1 MTAPSAPLSVVRAAP
16 ERTEEAMG
24 ALLSAGPSA
33 AARFVRQA
41 ETSRIALDR
50 IWCLAGPDGRYRSA
64 VLAVAARGRTVMLL
78 ATRARDAAQAQAIA
92 PAIAAA
98 AEGCADAG
106 DIAQSLLEPER
117 THDASAFTL
126 AGFRALA
133 TLEYQERALPRLGAP
148 EPSPVPEGWTIAPV
162 AGDEELAGDDP
173 RILSPA
179 AREELVRVLEST
191 YRDTLDC
198 PGLAGMRRTEDVL
211 EGHFGTGRR
220 RRFWLVARRDG
231 VARAVCLL
239 NGAPDGA
246 SAELAYFGVAPEAR
260 GSGIA
265 AAILAAGVR
274 ACATARVASIQ
285 LAVDAR
291 NAPAKRL
298 YERHG
303 FRTVSSRLA
312 LVRAIGPGART
323 P

>member
-1 MTAPSAPLSVVRAAP
+1 MTAPSVPLSVVRAAP

-24 ALLSAGPSA
+24 ALLSSGPSA

-41 ETSRIALDR
+41 EASRIALDR

-78 ATRARDAAQAQAIA
+78 ATRARDRAQAEAIA

-98 AEGCADAG
+98 TEGSADAG
-106 DIAQSLLEPER
+106 DLAQSLLEPER
-117 THDASAFTL
+117 MHDAVAFEL
-126 AGFRALA
+126 AGFRAIA

-148 EPSPVPEGWTIAPV
+148 EPSPIPAGWTLAPV
-162 AGDEELAGDDP
+162 AGDDALGGDDP
-173 RILSPA
+173 AALAPA

-211 EGHFGTGRR
+211 DGHFGPGRR
-220 RRFWLVARRDG
+220 RRFWLVGRQEG

-239 NGAPDGA
+239 NGSPDGT

-265 AAILAAGVR
+265 TAILTAGMR
-274 ACATARVASIQ
+274 ACAAARVATIQ

-298 YERHG
+298 YARHG
-303 FRTVSSRLA
+303 FRAVSSRLA
-312 LVRAIGPGART
+312 LVRAIGAGVRAQ
-323 P
+323 

>member
-1 MTAPSAPLSVVRAAP
+1 MTASPAPLSVVRAVP

-41 ETSRIALDR
+41 EGSRIALDR

-78 ATRARDAAQAQAIA
+78 ATRARDRAQAEALA

-98 AEGCADAG
+98 AEGSADAG

-117 THDASAFTL
+117 THDAAAFVL

-133 TLEYQERALPRLGAP
+133 TLEYQERSLPRLGAP
-148 EPSPVPEGWTIAPV
+148 EAPPVPAGW
-162 AGDEELAGDDP
+162 ELAPAADEHALGGDDP
-173 RILSPA
+173 AALAPT

-198 PGLAGMRRTEDVL
+198 PGLAGMRRTTDVL
-211 EGHFGTGRR
+211 DGHFGPGRR
-220 RRFWLVARRDG
+220 LRFWLLARQAG

-239 NGAPDGA
+239 NGSPDGT

-265 AAILAAGVR
+265 AAILAAGMR
-274 ACATARVASIQ
+274 ACAAARVATIQ

-298 YERHG
+298 YARHG

-312 LVRAIGPGART
+312 LVRAIGAGAPDR
-323 P
+323 